1 MDLTTIIGIVLG
13 MALVL
18 FGIKIENLGS
28 FWSAESVLIV
38 LGGTISAII
47 ASYPVSTLKQVPKH
61 FKILVRGNRYNPMQY
76 IDILVELAQVARKN
90 GLLALEERAAQMDDP
105 FFKQSL
111 MLIVDATNP
120 NKVKGILNNDLDF
133 LSERHDEGV
142 DIYERGAALAP
153 AFGMIGTI
161 IGLVIMLKS
170 MNLEADGADA
180 LSENMAIALITTFYG
195 SLLANLI
202 FLPIA
207 KKLKIRNDEEYLCK
221 QIIIEGVLSIQSGEN
236 PNFLKEKLISFLAQH
251 ERDRIM
257 NTEGGQGGKKEK
269 KRKIKNKK

>member
-1 MDLTTIIGIVLG
+1 MDFTTIVGIVLG
-13 MALVL
+13 MTLVL
-18 FGIKIENLGS
+18 FGIKIQNLPS
-28 FWSAESVLIV
+28 FWSPESFLIV

-47 ASYPVSTLKQVPKH
+47 ASYPISALKQIPKH
-61 FKILVRGNRYNPMQY
+61 FKILFMGNKYNPMQY
-76 IDILVELAQVARKN
+76 IDVLVELAQVARKN
-90 GLLALEERAAQMDDP
+90 GLLALEEKATQMEDP

-120 NKVKGILNNDLDF
+120 NKVKEILNNDLDF
-133 LSERHDEGV
+133 LSERHEEGV
-142 DIYERGAALAP
+142 DIYERGASLAP

-170 MNLEADGADA
+170 MNLEEDGASA

-195 SLLANLI
+195 TLLANLI

-207 KKLKIRNDEEYLCK
+207 KKLRVRNDEEYLCK

-236 PNFLKEKLISFLAQH
+236 PNFVKEKLISFLAQH
-251 ERDRIM
+251 ERDKIM
-257 NTEGGQGGKKEK
+257 NTEDVPKGKKEK
-269 KRKIKNKK
+269 KKKEKK